1 MKPAKFDYFA
11 PTTLDEAL
19 ELLAQHGPD
28 AKVLAGGQSLM
39 PMMNLRLVRPA
50 VVVDINRIEGLSG
63 ISASDGAM
71 SVGALTRQRDLQR
84 SDAISSAFPVMAAP
98 SRTSGIS
105 RYATGAPSAG
115 AWPTPIPP
123 PSSRR
128 SAPRWTP
135 SSCWPPAAARRPWR
149 LRSSPSAPLIT
160 SLEPEQ
166 LLTEIRLPMLQ
177 GDGWR
182 WGFREVSRREGD
194 FALVGSVAM
203 LRTDGD
209 GVCREARITMFAV
222 GDGPMRVPAAEA
234 ALVGRVVDDA
244 ARREAAALVSEAVT
258 SRIGH
263 SRLGRVPD
271 GSQRC
276 DGATGAGRR
285 LHRLNQDFQ
294 DWRIGRIAGCDE
306 CLENPGGVSLQPSR
320 EFPDHDRGQSQFR

>member
-11 PTTLDEAL
+11 PGTLEEAL

-63 ISASDGAM
+63 VSAADGTITI
-71 SVGALTRQRDLQR
+71 GALTRQRDLER
-84 SDAISSAFPVMAAP
+84 SNAVRDAFPMMTAAISHIGHFQIRNRGSIGGSLAHADPAAELPAICTALNAEFVLADSSSTQTMAA
-98 SRTSGIS
+98 SEFAI
-105 RYATGAPSAG
+105 
-115 AWPTPIPP
+115 
-123 PSSRR
+123 
-128 SAPRWTP
+128 
-135 SSCWPPAAARRPWR
+135 
-149 LRSSPSAPLIT
+149 APLIT
-160 SLEPEQ
+160 SLAPEQ
-166 LLTEIRLPMLQ
+166 LLTEIRLPTL

-222 GDGPMRVPAAEA
+222 GDGPARMPAAEQS
-234 ALVGRVVDDA
+234 LVGRVVDDA

-258 SRIGH
+258 
-263 SRLGRVPD
+263 P
-271 GSQRC
+271 GSDIHASAEYRTEVS
-276 DGATGAGRR
+276 AVMARR
-285 LHRLNQDFQ
+285 
-294 DWRIGRIAGCDE
+294 A
-306 CLENPGGVSLQPSR
+306 LEDACSS
-320 EFPDHDRGQSQFR
+320 